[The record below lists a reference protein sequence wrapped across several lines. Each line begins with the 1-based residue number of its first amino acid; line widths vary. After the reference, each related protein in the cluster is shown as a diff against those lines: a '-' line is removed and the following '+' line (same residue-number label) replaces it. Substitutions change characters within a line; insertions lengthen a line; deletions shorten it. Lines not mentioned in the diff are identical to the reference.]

1 MRGTKPFRNRR
12 QVDKMSTCG
21 VMKGIDGLCSLVQ
34 EHYEKE
40 LRTYDLFL
48 FCGRR
53 TDRIKGI
60 LWEGDGFL
68 LLYKRLD
75 EGRFQ
80 WPGTSSDLVEISG
93 EDYLMNVTRDG
104 RLEELTNNRA
114 ERSIKPFVIGRKNF
128 LFANT
133 PKRAKA
139 SAILYSLVETAKE
152 TGVDPYAYFVY
163 TLTEAANHREAG

>member
-1 MRGTKPFRNRR
+1 MRGTKPLRNGK
-12 QVDKMSTCG
+12 QVDKVSTCG
-21 VMKGIDGLCSLVQ
+21 VRKGIDGLCSLVQ
-34 EHYEKE
+34 EHYGKE
-40 LRTYDLFL
+40 LRTHDLFL

-68 LLYKRLD
+68 LLYKRLE

-80 WPGTSSDLVEISG
+80 WPGTSSDLAEISG
-93 EDYLMNVTRDG
+93 EDYLMNGTRDG

-114 ERSIKPFVIGRKNF
+114 ERSIKPFVIGKKNF

-133 PKRAKA
+133 PKRAEA
-139 SAILYSLVETAKE
+139 SAILERLAK
-152 TGVDPYAYFVY
+152 TRKSQNSHPPIS
-163 TLTEAANHREAG
+163 NNK

>member
-1 MRGTKPFRNRR
+1 
-12 QVDKMSTCG
+12 MSTCG
-21 VMKGIDGLCSLVQ
+21 VRKGLDGLCSLVQ

-163 TLTEAANHREAG
+163 TLTEAANLREAG